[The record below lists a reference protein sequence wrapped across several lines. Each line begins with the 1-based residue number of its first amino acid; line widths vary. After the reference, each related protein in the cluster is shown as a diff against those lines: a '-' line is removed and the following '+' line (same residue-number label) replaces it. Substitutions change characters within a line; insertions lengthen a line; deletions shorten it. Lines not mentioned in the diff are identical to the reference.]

1 MTSDF
6 AIAVHAL
13 VFLNHRQTSLSS
25 EQIAENVCTHPVR
38 IRRVLAKL
46 KKADLIETRE
56 GQNGGYAF
64 HKNAN
69 QVSLQQIAAA
79 LKETAVNVKLRTG
92 DLDMD
97 CAVASGMAA
106 IMDNVYDHLNRA
118 CTDYLST
125 ITIDMIDKNLF
136 SGGDSRENNA

>member
-1 MTSDF
+1 LTSDF

-13 VFLNHRQTSLSS
+13 VYLNHRKESLSS

-46 KKADLIETRE
+46 KKAGLVATRE
-56 GQNGGYAF
+56 GQSGGYTFSGKA
-64 HKNAN
+64 HA
-69 QVSLQQIAAA
+69 VSLRQIAAA
-79 LKETAVNVKLRTG
+79 LSETAVTVKYRTG

-106 IMDNVYDHLNRA
+106 IMDTVYGQMNTV

-125 ITIDMIDKNLF
+125 ITIDTIDKKLF
-136 SGGDSRENNA
+136 PGGD